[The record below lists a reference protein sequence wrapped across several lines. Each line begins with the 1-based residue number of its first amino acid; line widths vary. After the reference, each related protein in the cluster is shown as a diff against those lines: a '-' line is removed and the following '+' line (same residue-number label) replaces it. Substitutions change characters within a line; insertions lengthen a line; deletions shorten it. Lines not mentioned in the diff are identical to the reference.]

1 MIGVYSEDKKSL
13 IKISGANSYTEL
25 KDAPNIEQNG
35 NNLIINESVSIDNNG
50 NIKSDGKLNIS
61 QIDADIIT
69 FGNNNQDL
77 QGSFDDINS
86 KLAAIDVDSNSSE
99 FIIQDKNNNAILLVN
114 KDGITTTDIVLTNG
128 DSYTDKTISAILDEQ
143 FDNIEALKEQVEE
156 GTVNERIDNAIN
168 SLKGN
173 VNNLDT
179 LEKIETKLEEVHE
192 LIGEDS
198 VKNQITS
205 AIEEVKG
212 TVEYYDTLE
221 KVEATFNTI
230 QESIDFTDE
239 SFNDKFIIQDKENN
253 AILKVDKDGL
263 TTTELHLNTYP
274 DIEIGEAVQT
284 NVENINDLNGD
295 ETNEKSI
302 KYQIKTAIDNL
313 KGSVDQ
319 FDTLEK
325 VEDKLQELNTQVVD
339 TLPNKIDT
347 DIANLKGQT
356 ENYHTLA
363 TLEDRVEEVHGQ
375 ISNIKIDRDNEF
387 IIQDSSE
394 NIILAVDQ
402 DGLKTTE
409 IMLNDLDNG
418 VAATL
423 NIHEEGINQNVQNI
437 QSNQNAIN
445 LLNANDETPGSVKY
459 QVKQVADEVHTLV
472 AGAPDTYNTFK
483 EIADYI
489 DTHGGEAAAMSQA
502 IEALEIATSGLDCSQ
517 ENDKIIVQDN
527 HAQAILQ
534 VDENGLLTT
543 NVVLTDLSISNG
555 DVTDAIQFLNTQ
567 IGNEPVN
574 IQINNAIEALNGG
587 TEEYHTLAELEG
599 RIAEAHTLIGTEAVE
614 DQIDNAIIN
623 LKDGVDNRFNTL
635 KKLQEGIE
643 SLEAKTNGIDAT
655 AETDL
660 IIKDSEDNT
669 VLILNNSGLRVSDLY
684 LNNLDEEVGDFINRN
699 REDINTL
706 NAGASTFNSVDYKI
720 EQARIAL
727 VDGAD
732 VNYQTL
738 KQIQTVITDA
748 KGELSQNDTALDEK
762 YSGITNQL
770 ITDLGNLKQDI
781 LDGGATGDN
790 ENSFPAVRED
800 LSELSGKFDSHV
812 ATANGQFTRLDGHIK
827 DTNIHLNGDQ
837 QSTLSAIDGV
847 AGSNK
852 NFYIVDKNGNYAFAV
867 SEDGYT
873 RANILVDGMYD
884 LKEFIEEQNNKHV
897 FCTREGY
904 KQMGS
909 SVKDDYKVYF
919 ISDK

>member
-50 NIKSDGKLNIS
+50 NIQSDGKLNIS

-156 GTVNERIDNAIN
+156 GTVNERIDNAIDG
-168 SLKGN
+168 L
-173 VNNLDT
+173 
-179 LEKIETKLEEVHE
+179 
-192 LIGEDS
+192 
-198 VKNQITS
+198 
-205 AIEEVKG
+205 KG

-221 KVEATFNTI
+221 KVEATFDTI

-263 TTTELHLNTYP
+263 TTTELYLNTYP
-274 DIEIGEAVQT
+274 DVEIGEAVQT
-284 NVENINDLNGD
+284 NVENINDLNDD

-394 NIILAVDQ
+394 NVILAVDQ

-423 NIHEEGINQNVQNI
+423 NIHEEAINQNVQNI

-534 VDENGLLTT
+534 VDEIGLLTT

-574 IQINNAIEALNGG
+574 IQINNAIEELNGG

-599 RIAEAHTLIGTEAVE
+599 RIAEAHTLIGTETVE
-614 DQIDNAIIN
+614 DQIDNAITN
-623 LKDGVDNRFNTL
+623 LKDGVDSKFDTL
-635 KKLQEGIE
+635 RKIQDGIE
-643 SLEAKTNGIDAT
+643 NLEDKTQGIDAT
-655 AETDL
+655 TETDL
-660 IIKDSEDNT
+660 VIKDSEDNT
-669 VLILNNSGLRVSDLY
+669 VLLLNNDGLRVADLY

-706 NAGASTFNSVDYKI
+706 NAGVTTVNSVDYKI
-720 EQARIAL
+720 EEARIKM

-732 VNYQTL
+732 SNYQTL
-738 KQIQTVITDA
+738 KQIQTVITEARD
-748 KGELSQNDTALDEK
+748 ELSQKDSSIEIILNETKETLEE
-762 YSGITNQL
+762 SIN
-770 ITDLGNLKQDI
+770 NLKQDI
-781 LDGGATGDN
+781 LDGSISGN
-790 ENSFPAVRED
+790 PENSFEGIRED
-800 LSELSGKFDSHV
+800 LSGLSSEFESHV
-812 ATANGQFTRLDGHIK
+812 GVANGQFTRLDGHIK